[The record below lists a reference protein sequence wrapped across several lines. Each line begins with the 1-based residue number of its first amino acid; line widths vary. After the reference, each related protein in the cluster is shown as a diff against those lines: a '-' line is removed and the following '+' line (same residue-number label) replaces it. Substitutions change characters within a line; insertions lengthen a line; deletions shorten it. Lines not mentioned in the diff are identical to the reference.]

1 MQFRS
6 ILIDIDDTLFDFG
19 IAERVAIAK
28 AYRDYGIEPTEER
41 LARYSA
47 INIAQWEAMERG
59 ELTRDQVLLR
69 RHELFFAELGVQIPI
84 QEFEDRY
91 RGYLGVG
98 HYFVEG
104 AEEMLTYLYGKYDL
118 YVASNGVAET
128 QYSRMASAGI
138 GKYFKAVFISETTGS
153 HKPEKAYFDYCFARM
168 EHFEPETTLIIGDSL
183 TSDIKGGLDAGIKTC
198 WFNPKGK
205 KGREDIVPH
214 YEIRDLK
221 EIQKIL

>member
-1 MQFRS
+1 MEFRS
-6 ILIDIDDTLFDFG
+6 ILIDIDDTLLDFG
-19 IAERVAIAK
+19 KAERAAISK
-28 AYRDYGIEPTEER
+28 AYRDYGIDPTPER
-41 LARYSA
+41 LARYSE

-59 ELTRDQVLLR
+59 ELTRSQVLLR
-69 RHELFFAELGVQIPI
+69 RHELFFGELGVEVPI

-98 HYFVEG
+98 HYFMDG
-104 AEEMLTYLYGKYDL
+104 AEELLEYLYGKYDL
-118 YVASNGVAET
+118 YIASNGVAET

-138 GKYFKAVFISETTGS
+138 EKYFKGVFISETTGS

-168 EHFEPETTLIIGDSL
+168 EDFDSDKTLIIGDSL
-183 TSDIKGGLDAGIKTC
+183 SSDIKGGLHAGIKTC
-198 WFNPKGK
+198 WYNPKGK
-205 KGREDIVPH
+205 PGRFDIVPH